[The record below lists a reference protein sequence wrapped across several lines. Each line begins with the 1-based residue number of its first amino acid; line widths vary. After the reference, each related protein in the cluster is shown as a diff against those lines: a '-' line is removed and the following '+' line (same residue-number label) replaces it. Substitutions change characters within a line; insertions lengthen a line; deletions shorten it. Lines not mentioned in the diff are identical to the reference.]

1 MQKIKIKI
9 KILICTALI
18 LLSGGMLFSCDAR
31 VKNVCAYDVI
41 ELSYGSPLDLNN
53 LVLKVEYSNGR
64 IKTFKYSEIKKDI
77 KIVKNPYSST
87 SSEVQDI
94 TLEYKGKEF
103 KISVQVQEPKINN
116 IVVNTSA
123 LGRVVNIEKVT
134 DLYIQNFLNKIS
146 VSAIKQDS
154 SSELLN
160 SSDYKVLNYDNLTGQ
175 VSTTLDLN
183 VLKDVGEHWFAVL
196 YKDFNPKLFS
206 LTVKLGDENG
216 FTINRDKIPTRILKG
231 EEVDFSKLLVSATF
245 TDGRTSKL
253 TVGTSENNYKLDL
266 NGFDNS
272 VAGKYTI
279 KVKYKS
285 YIEKTFTIDVV
296 DVIDGE

>member
-103 KISVQVQEPKINN
+103 KISVTCDDKSIL
-116 IVVNTSA
+116 S
-123 LGRVVNIEKVT
+123 
-134 DLYIQNFLNKIS
+134 
-146 VSAIKQDS
+146 
-154 SSELLN
+154 LL
-160 SSDYKVLNYDNLTGQ
+160 
-175 VSTTLDLN
+175 
-183 VLKDVGEHWFAVL
+183 
-196 YKDFNPKLFS
+196 
-206 LTVKLGDENG
+206 
-216 FTINRDKIPTRILKG
+216 ILK
-231 EEVDFSKLLVSATF
+231 S
-245 TDGRTSKL
+245 
-253 TVGTSENNYKLDL
+253 
-266 NGFDNS
+266 
-272 VAGKYTI
+272 TI
-279 KVKYKS
+279 INFESFK
-285 YIEKTFTIDVV
+285 IQ
-296 DVIDGE
+296 